1 MSQSVDKIEQ
11 GIGVRFEGVDNVAEG
26 AALTEGASGDFNVS
40 MNL

>member
-1 MSQSVDKIEQ
+1 MSQSVDKIER
-11 GIGVRFEGVDNVAEG
+11 GICFEGVDNVAEG